1 MKLKRLMALGM
12 AAVMTMS
19 LTACGG
25 SGDTPSTN
33 SNTASNNND
42 SNAAADND
50 AAADDANAAD
60 DSAADDANT
69 TDDSA
74 AEGGLTYGSITL
86 GEDYTDLTASIKF
99 IHHKT
104 DREQDGSMAKYI
116 EAFNQDYPNITV
128 ETEGITDYAQ
138 TALLRL
144 PTGEAWGDVMFIP
157 SIDMVQ
163 LADYFI
169 PYGTVEEM
177 SQYIN
182 FADNWKF
189 EGNCYGVG
197 YMANAQGL
205 LYNKKVFADAGI
217 TELPK
222 TPTDF
227 IAALQQIKDNTDA
240 IPLYTNYAAGWTMGG
255 QWDAYLGA
263 ITTGDTTWLN
273 QKFAHTA
280 EPFKDNGDET
290 GAYALYKILYDAVA
304 NGLTE
309 DDYTTTDWEGC
320 KGMINRGEIGTMVL
334 GSWAVAQMKEAD
346 ANGGD
351 IGYMPFPISVGGKQ
365 YATAGPDYCYGINKE
380 SSADNQA
387 AAMVFVKWMVEKSG
401 WCDNEGGYPISKT
414 APTSFVFEGVEVV
427 NNDSAPDDEADL
439 MNQMNAEC
447 ELNFNN
453 GGDRKVQE
461 IVEAAATGSM
471 TYDEIMANWT
481 ELWNDAQSSL
491 GVDVTE

>member
-25 SGDTPSTN
+25 SGDTPPTN
-33 SNTASNNND
+33 NTPTDNNTASDN
-42 SNAAADND
+42 NAAADNN
-50 AAADDANAAD
+50 AADNNAADNAAD
-60 DSAADDANT
+60 DSAADD
-69 TDDSA
+69 SA
-74 AEGGLTYGSITL
+74 AASGLTYGSITL

-116 EAFNQDYPNITV
+116 EAFNQDYPNISV

-163 LADYFI
+163 L
-169 PYGTVEEM
+169 PYGTVDEM
-177 SQYIN
+177 SEYIN
-182 FADNWKF
+182 FADQWKF

-197 YMANAQGL
+197 YMGNAQGL
-205 LYNKKVFADAGI
+205 LYNKKVFADAGV

-222 TPTDF
+222 TPTEF

-255 QWDAYLGA
+255 QWDAFLGA

-346 ANGGD
+346 ANGSD
-351 IGYMPFPISVGGKQ
+351 IGYMPFPITVNGKQ
-365 YATAGPDYCYGINKE
+365 YATAGPDYCFGINKE

-414 APTSFVFEGVEVV
+414 APTSFVFDGVEVV
-427 NNDSAPDDEADL
+427 NNEAAPDDEADL

-471 TYDEIMANWT
+471 TYDDIMANWT
-481 ELWNDAQSSL
+481 QLWNDAQDSL